1 MLLFIWTIFLF
12 ESSKMIKLRMKTCF
26 LRISPSSRPFLGTGG
41 SHVKSL
47 LTLIR
52 LFNLSTS
59 PAALPPDRPFHSF
72 VASKSVP
79 RHKIPQSLD
88 REVIKLKKS
97 RLGGYACQSS
107 RSIAHTRGTESSVLP
122 SYLNCLGS
130 SKRRRSRANEE
141 NFFGM
146 FVATEVRMTEK
157 KEPRKCVE
165 KVACDRNTLDR
176 NPQYFVHR
184 V

>member
-26 LRISPSSRPFLGTGG
+26 LRISPSSRPFLGTDG

-88 REVIKLKKS
+88 REVIKLNKGRS
-97 RLGGYACQSS
+97 GGYACQSS

-122 SYLNCLGS
+122 SYLNCLES
-130 SKRRRSRANEE
+130 SKRRRSLANEE
-141 NFFGM
+141 NFLGCSLLQKS
-146 FVATEVRMTEK
+146 E
-157 KEPRKCVE
+157 
-165 KVACDRNTLDR
+165 
-176 NPQYFVHR
+176 
-184 V
+184 